1 MNNVFSLF
9 LRAHTQ
15 NILQE
20 YLARSASF
28 LFLYSRASANSHRR
42 IFIYVALSLHIHTS
56 FLRTRVRRCLYS
68 IHLQPSILYV
78 HLLWGNSKQFEI
90 CMRTAAAQLHRA
102 GDALAVKPAVKG
114 KKKRRIVRG
123 LWKNSRDSVSRA
135 RANRGR
141 FRCPEKAGRNVALL
155 SRAPPRIRNLVN
167 SPETVNSGTFDSR
180 SLLCHS
186 PSDQSDPNHGCHGP
200 TLLRTNGPTSA
211 RTYKRRS
218 ARPDKSHAAASR
230 MEPGTSR
237 RTMNAQK

>member
-1 MNNVFSLF
+1 MS
-9 LRAHTQ
+9 
-15 NILQE
+15 
-20 YLARSASF
+20 
-28 LFLYSRASANSHRR
+28 
-42 IFIYVALSLHIHTS
+42 
-56 FLRTRVRRCLYS
+56 
-68 IHLQPSILYV
+68 
-78 HLLWGNSKQFEI
+78 
-90 CMRTAAAQLHRA
+90 
-102 GDALAVKPAVKG
+102 
-114 KKKRRIVRG
+114 
-123 LWKNSRDSVSRA
+123 
-135 RANRGR
+135 NRGR

-237 RTMNAQK
+237 RTMNAQKWIARSMGSISQNESGYGLILGSRQFSDDELARCSERRCSSICNYGIQLDWNEGAILQPSTSDTKSSVVRSYVAYVCKIYLCVVVLSNAFCPYFSIPSDCPAKPRPRRLSPERVLIKRVTYEAAVAYTYRVNQA